1 MRVSLNNILFYSLL
15 TLPISFKIQFYEG
28 VFLYPQEIIIALA
41 ILLIVVIDFKR
52 YLHLPKYI
60 GPFFY
65 YFIAIGIIILCT
77 LISFANYID
86 ISGLF
91 KSIKYGL
98 YIVAICLIAKNNFYS
113 FIERFNQIAF
123 LSILF
128 TISLY
133 VIQWYNHPGS
143 TSDYFSLTTWD
154 VNYVPSGLSNL
165 NLSLSD
171 FSFSRSAGNHGIYGS
186 YLVLVYILNIHI
198 LISEKV
204 EENKFS
210 LILVGLAVFN
220 LFLLTSR
227 ESILIFVLVNAA
239 FFLKDLLRFRI
250 KKIYFYF
257 FIALSVFL
265 IVIIS
270 KGVNFG
276 LINKIQYTIE
286 SLSTSGGEQN
296 LNLRFNVWV
305 LILLSFLL
313 FPLHLLIGYGYNE
326 PNFVDYLEQTNA
338 ELAHFQQFAT
348 VPESLFFVMLAYG
361 GILALISMCLFFLT
375 VLLRTFNLRKFS
387 PLHTLFFYF
396 VVGLLITNNTGA
408 SLMSDLLLAQF
419 SLFYIFINKTYE
431 QDKAVA
437 YNR

>member
-1 MRVSLNNILFYSLL
+1 M
-15 TLPISFKIQFYEG
+15 
-28 VFLYPQEIIIALA
+28 ALV
-41 ILLIVVIDFKR
+41 ILLIVIVDSKR

-60 GPFFY
+60 SPFFY
-65 YFIAIGIIILCT
+65 YLISIGIIVLCT

-113 FIERFNQIAF
+113 FVDTFNKIAF

-133 VIQWYNHPGS
+133 AIQWYNYPGS
-143 TSDYFSLTTWD
+143 TGDYFSLTTWD

-171 FSFSRSAGNHGIYGS
+171 FTFSRSAGNHGIYGS

-198 LISEKV
+198 LVSENIK
-204 EENKFS
+204 ENKFS
-210 LILVGLAVFN
+210 LILVILAVFN
-220 LFLLTSR
+220 LLLLTSR

-239 FFLKDLLRFRI
+239 FFLKDLLRLRI

-270 KGVNFG
+270 KGVNLG

-286 SLSTSGGEQN
+286 SFSTSGGEQN

-305 LILLSFLL
+305 LILLSYLL

-326 PNFVDYLEQTNA
+326 PNFIDYLEQTNA
-338 ELAHFQQFAT
+338 ELAHFQHFAT

-361 GILALISMCLFFLT
+361 GILALISICLFFLT
-375 VLLRTFNLRKFS
+375 ILLKTFNLRKFS

-396 VVGLLITNNTGA
+396 VIGLLITNNTGA